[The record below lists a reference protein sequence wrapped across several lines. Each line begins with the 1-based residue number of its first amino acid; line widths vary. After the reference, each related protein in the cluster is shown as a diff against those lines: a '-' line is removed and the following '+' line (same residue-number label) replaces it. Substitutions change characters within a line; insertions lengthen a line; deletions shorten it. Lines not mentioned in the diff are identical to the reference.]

1 VAEIAG
7 RTGRTPAQVL
17 LRWSLQRGL
26 IVIAKSTHQARIL
39 QDAQTFDFALSADD
53 MAELDAL
60 DQTGGTD
67 RALEANWWS

>member
-1 VAEIAG
+1 L
-7 RTGRTPAQVL
+7 T
-17 LRWSLQRGL
+17 
-26 IVIAKSTHQARIL
+26 STYHARIL
-39 QDAQTFDFALSADD
+39 QNAQIFDFALSADD

>member
-1 VAEIAG
+1 VRWGRARSIAVSNFS
-7 RTGRTPAQVL
+7 TADL
-17 LRWSLQRGL
+17 DA
-26 IVIAKSTHQARIL
+26 VIAAGTIP
-39 QDAQTFDFALSADD
+39 ADD